1 MAGKKSIRLNLEQ
14 TTRCRAM
21 IKTDHLL
28 KRVQDYILTEKDDT
42 NMTQTRLRAIEVLL
56 RKTLPDISAVQI
68 SGDSDNPL
76 TLQTSHRAIIDPA
89 NPDS

>member
-14 TTRCRAM
+14 TARCRAM

-42 NMTQTRLRAIEVLL
+42 TMTPTRLRAIEVLL

-76 TLQTSHRAIIDPA
+76 TIKTIERAIVDPKIT
-89 NPDS
+89 DS